1 MGGREGAR
9 LANSD
14 SAGAAAVPLSFLL
27 DLLGGP
33 VGPEEGEDGPAKL
46 IAMEEEPSG
55 WRMAAREGRG
65 WYRTGL
71 RLRRGMAM
79 IDLRLDA
86 RA

>member
-1 MGGREGAR
+1 
-9 LANSD
+9 
-14 SAGAAAVPLSFLL
+14 
-27 DLLGGP
+27 
-33 VGPEEGEDGPAKL
+33 VGPEEGDDGPATL
-46 IAMEEEPSG
+46 IAMGEEPRG

-79 IDLRLDA
+79 IDLRLDD